1 MLMMDMVSAS
11 HFPELPAIDHHAHI
25 RGQLVCL
32 SFRLCRTCFLD
43 GLRSTVVQ
51 VLRDIQSRMREDFVG
66 FSPYLD
72 LFYRM
77 VGQTRDIFG
86 GKGEKSVSY
95 VMLLGLYELYPV
107 LAIYALHRFVL
118 PLRKKEVEKSRD
130 TYVGAFGSWRD
141 TYVGAFGSW
150 RDIKYFC
157 EYVMEAGGKGKD
169 HPLIEIGVSI
179 LNTQLGKDVE
189 NMRHRCHWSRLSY
202 VAKWIPRENKH
213 FHWLFENLAL
223 DWCCR
228 HTPYI
233 LATIGEDSYIRAMT
247 KYKRNY
253 RKIISRINRQLDTVE
268 WKQCSQQ
275 IDLILPETVGAGTL
289 CKQRRLCFEN
299 PDFSKRFGEYYEN
312 IPSPTTGWSKVMYFP
327 EFPPVAYFVTTALHM
342 IRGRCDRSGSGILN
356 QQWANLVATHKH
368 LYDSTIIPVLD
379 VSWSMDENSY
389 SQGVGLALLMACVGT
404 MRILTIEQNPCWIE
418 LDVEGSFLD
427 HMENL
432 EQSLCS
438 QKNTVFCFK
447 KLMDIFAG
455 MSYRMCEPIILVL
468 FSDFIEEKVKTMDMG
483 RWPGSIVFWNTGLGL
498 GEDVRI
504 PDSMDR
510 KRTALV
516 SGGAPIPLYVQ
527 GTPFENLVRQ
537 LSSPRY
543 DVFSHYLKHLWTNF
557 PSTN

>member
-1 MLMMDMVSAS
+1 MLIIDMVSAS
-11 HFPELPAIDHHAHI
+11 HFPELPAVDHHAHI
-25 RGQLVCL
+25 REQLVYL

-51 VLRDIQSRMREDFVG
+51 VLRDIQSRMREDFAG

-77 VGQTRDIFG
+77 VGQTRDMFG

-95 VMLLGLYELYPV
+95 VMLLGLYEVYPV

-118 PLRKKEVEKSRD
+118 PLGNLVKKRRD

-157 EYVMEAGGKGKD
+157 EYVMEEGGKGKD
-169 HPLIEIGVSI
+169 HPFIEIGVSI
-179 LNTQLGKDVE
+179 INTQLGKDVE

-213 FHWLFENLAL
+213 FHWLFEKLAL
-223 DWCCR
+223 DWCRR

-233 LATIGEDSYIRAMT
+233 LATIGEDSYIRAIT

-268 WKQCSQQ
+268 QKQCSQQ
-275 IDLILPETVGAGTL
+275 IDLILPETIGAGTL

-312 IPSPTTGWSKVMYFP
+312 IPSPTTGWSKVMYLP
-327 EFPPVAYFVTTALHM
+327 EFPPVTYFVTTALRMVGGHY
-342 IRGRCDRSGSGILN
+342 DRSGSRTLN
-356 QQWANLVATHKH
+356 QQWVNLVATYKH
-368 LYDSTIIPVLD
+368 LYDSMIIPVLD
-379 VSWSMDENSY
+379 VSWSMDETSY
-389 SQGVGLALLMACVGT
+389 SQGVGLALLMACAGT

-447 KLMDIFAG
+447 KLMDIFSG
-455 MSYRMCEPIILVL
+455 MSYRMCEPMTLVL
-468 FSDFIEEKVKTMDMG
+468 FSDFIEEKVKTMDMD
-483 RWPGSIVFWNTGLGL
+483 RWPGSIVFWNTGTG
-498 GEDVRI
+498 GENMRI
-504 PDSMDR
+504 MDR

-516 SGGAPIPLYVQ
+516 SGGAPLPLCVQ
-527 GTPFENLVRQ
+527 GTPFENLVQQ

-543 DVFSHYLKHLWTNF
+543 DVFSHYLKDLWTNYG
-557 PSTN
+557 